1 MAGYIHDDIGEIME
15 DAASKKN
22 AVAKATDLPSTDG
35 WSEEQLKSLNLM
47 LQYAW
52 NRGYK
57 SACQD
62 RDEQE

>member
-1 MAGYIHDDIGEIME
+1 MAGYIHDDVKEIMK
-15 DAASKKN
+15 DA
-22 AVAKATDLPSTDG
+22 STNPKVSTQG
-35 WSEEQLKSLNLM
+35 WTEEQLQALNVM

-62 RDEQE
+62 RNSED

>member
-1 MAGYIHDDIGEIME
+1 MAGYIHDDIKEIMD
-15 DAASKKN
+15 DAAES
-22 AVAKATDLPSTDG
+22 VQQTSPSTKG
-35 WSEEQLKSLNLM
+35 WSEEQLKSLNIM

-62 RDEQE
+62 RDE

>member
-1 MAGYIHDDIGEIME
+1 MAGYIHDDVAEIME
-15 DAASKKN
+15 DAASNEVFDGVKLN
-22 AVAKATDLPSTDG
+22 QASTEG
-35 WSEEQLKSLNLM
+35 WAEEQLKSLNIM

-62 RDEQE
+62 RDDQE